1 MARGHGKK
9 NGKGRKARK
18 AASPS
23 FRDEWNVLVNPAG
36 GDCGLYTMLQLL
48 LMKKR
53 GVSASEAVATFRRA
67 AGTPE
72 MRELLM
78 ACRRRVVKYVR
89 GSPHLEHAFTDGKDV
104 DGDAD
109 GDARSNIFTTME
121 LKSLAEWEEAILK
134 EGSYIDGTAIL
145 GLGRIFEIPDVR
157 IVYED
162 REIGL
167 VNEYHPNYAVEPT
180 GQPTVLW
187 SGGNHFE
194 AMVPVAHDAS
204 IKASTGNDTASA
216 MDFCL
221 LALNRPADYSDFV
234 DAVIS
239 FVRRIPRRTGTVK
252 RVHKTRGTRKW
263 SRGRTPLTRGRVYR
277 FRDIYRGLR
286 SIRGGEDGDDSA
298 VPSAPAAPVDAG
310 SPPAA
315 PGGWDDMQPPVAP
328 AAQVDAGS
336 PPAAPGGWDD
346 MDASETPGASV
357 GEVAPA
363 FDGAIPSAPAP
374 STTPSAD
381 SAESSSSSTESAPS
395 APSSTD
401 SPGGE
406 DGGGPDEDTPEDRDA
421 MDVSEAPEA
430 NSAPPTTVTKT
441 GSNINI
447 NGDRRGCRG
456 SGRDAKRKA
465 GGGGGRGR
473 GGKRKTGGGGCRSSG
488 DKHKSDGGGGGGD
501 GNDDDGAAPMEV
513 SDDGSGDFGGDF
525 GGGDSS
531 DVSSVTSSPDT
542 SEQQE
547 DLAEVY
553 NREMEASSCLV
564 CGENDDIPNTLLCA
578 RPIGRKEDD
587 KFCDK
592 ACHLRCTDLED
603 VPEGDWYCPECL
615 EGGFVPPPAPSLA
628 SDADSTYSSPEEP
641 EPSEFGG
648 AIPPVSASS
657 APSSTDSRNGGK
669 GGGNARGKGKRKG
682 KGRGKGKRKRIGNGH
697 TDIGDLLC
705 KPWND
710 AVRRIMEKREKQ
722 ALEQVIAFEETVD
735 KTTRVVDKLTYLGLV
750 RTLVGGLTDDGEG
763 QLEITPGEVF
773 FKRNKL
779 PSLEKFYNRNAKY
792 EPADVGVELGKTCVK
807 IGGVVYTVESFEDG
821 LYSLK
826 GSDIEIGQWELLE
839 KRCAEDGGAP
849 GACVTLEDDQKRYIL
864 SLIAS
869 HENMWRTYIPYL
881 EHGQV
886 AQKYVDEVGTEGML
900 ENWSNRKLSS
910 EEREELKSV
919 ANMRR
924 LSKLA
929 FLDAS
934 VADIFHTLPVGAT
947 QAGED
952 GHEEATFLR
961 NFAGK
966 KGSLCDLSGLGR
978 LGEKN
983 VSRDRRD
990 ATVMVKKSTD
1000 DDVHGSYHA
1009 HIDHAVELL
1018 QYAYRLNRVVS
1029 LHEAYLPLCIDEL
1042 EILRRHFTCWSRN
1055 EREDEHF
1062 TDDCYD
1068 IRSRGGM
1075 TVAMRFSLERSGHV
1089 IPAAPPAMI
1098 RVLSRDQ
1105 DEHGTLQHR
1114 SVHTGITSK
1123 VAKAFQLQKFIM
1135 DGSSRETTAA
1145 LEKVYG
1151 RVGKFLRKKRNESGH
1166 EEGEHS
1172 GLHGPAL
1179 RVRKSKAP
1187 FVGFSN
1193 EECLE
1198 MLELLFEGLYQN
1210 GMKKVLDAIDEV
1222 DKECGG
1228 KTGVTRDLCYD
1239 ILKAAQVAAQNT
1251 SKKAQFKEEQLQ
1263 GDEDQKARIAAVVRG
1278 LKARK
1283 ITRKDLVNASVAVS
1297 VRDMLSSASLRNQGF
1312 FFRLVTRLCIE
1323 HRRES
1328 RNLGKMVAG
1337 LPKKSKVSKHGNGS
1351 GNGVAREHV
1360 IDDGCAEWHAITNVI
1375 GRPFF
1380 RSFDDYDGKQSPYI
1394 GPVDEKGHA
1403 MSQKRFNRIVRK
1415 IGRSYLGVF
1424 NLSFN
1429 QLRSALTS
1437 LVFAECTKLGKRMDD
1452 PVVQDFASTILTSV
1466 KTMRKQYDIHR
1477 AARPL
1482 DRGIHEKYKGVVDFC
1497 GGAYGILKGAVQR
1510 ERAMRE
1516 SGGGELR
1523 DAVGEREKAVKER
1536 EKAVG
1541 EREQAVGEREQAV
1554 GEREQAVGEREQA
1567 VKERGEAL
1575 RKREKALNAR
1585 SSGEPQSQAANGS
1598 ATGETGDHEA
1608 GVGENSAPQPTEH
1621 QQAPKA
1627 KTTGAVQSQCIG
1639 EDHFE
1644 VEGKDHVR
1652 RCDRPAINGTSLC
1665 ADHQQKA
1672 AGGSSSD
1679 GDTSDSDAGVG
1690 EKRTA
1695 EQVSGPD
1702 AKCIKKEKV
1711 REIKDGEREGM
1722 LVVLGAIKAAHVRA
1736 RKKVKEGGD
1745 DAEKYAK
1752 ILQKMEK
1759 PRCRDEKGHYGMV
1772 KHLLEY
1778 DDEFNPGSWYMGSE
1792 FGKAPPEE
1800 NKQKSFVALK
1810 DQLTRNDAESDVAD
1824 KFVWKWYTPAEKA

>member
-1 MARGHGKK
+1 
-9 NGKGRKARK
+9 
-18 AASPS
+18 
-23 FRDEWNVLVNPAG
+23 
-36 GDCGLYTMLQLL
+36 ML
-48 LMKKR
+48 
-53 GVSASEAVATFRRA
+53 
-67 AGTPE
+67 
-72 MRELLM
+72 
-78 ACRRRVVKYVR
+78 
-89 GSPHLEHAFTDGKDV
+89 
-104 DGDAD
+104 
-109 GDARSNIFTTME
+109 
-121 LKSLAEWEEAILK
+121 
-134 EGSYIDGTAIL
+134 
-145 GLGRIFEIPDVR
+145 
-157 IVYED
+157 
-162 REIGL
+162 
-167 VNEYHPNYAVEPT
+167 
-180 GQPTVLW
+180 
-187 SGGNHFE
+187 
-194 AMVPVAHDAS
+194 
-204 IKASTGNDTASA
+204 
-216 MDFCL
+216 
-221 LALNRPADYSDFV
+221 
-234 DAVIS
+234 
-239 FVRRIPRRTGTVK
+239 
-252 RVHKTRGTRKW
+252 
-263 SRGRTPLTRGRVYR
+263 
-277 FRDIYRGLR
+277 
-286 SIRGGEDGDDSA
+286 
-298 VPSAPAAPVDAG
+298 
-310 SPPAA
+310 
-315 PGGWDDMQPPVAP
+315 
-328 AAQVDAGS
+328 
-336 PPAAPGGWDD
+336 
-346 MDASETPGASV
+346 V

-363 FDGAIPSAPAP
+363 FDGAIPSTPSP

-381 SAESSSSSTESAPS
+381 SAESSPSSTDSAPS
-395 APSSTD
+395 APSSAD
-401 SPGGE
+401 SPGGG

-421 MDVSEAPEA
+421 MDVSEAPVA
-430 NSAPPTTVTKT
+430 NPAPPTSTV
-441 GSNINI
+441 
-447 NGDRRGCRG
+447 RR
-456 SGRDAKRKA
+456 SGRPSREPYKHGPVAGGPSFERDTKRLNKLVRIDHDTQGPTFVDPSTQKNYKAGGRGKSGSRGGGRGAKRKASGGGGRGGGRGGGAKRKA
-465 GGGGGRGR
+465 GRGGGRGC
-473 GGKRKTGGGGCRSSG
+473 GGKR
-488 DKHKSDGGGGGGD
+488 KSDGGGGGGD
-501 GNDDDGAAPMEV
+501 GSDDDGAAPMEV

-525 GGGDSS
+525 GGDSS
-531 DVSSVTSSPDT
+531 DGDVDDGHGSAASTSSSTGPTASDSSPTDHASSVTFSPDI

-564 CGENDDIPNTLLCA
+564 CGKNDDIPNTLLCA

-603 VPEGDWYCPECL
+603 VPEGDWFCPECL
-615 EGGFVPPPAPSLA
+615 EEGFVPPPAPSLA
-628 SDADSTYSSPEEP
+628 GDADSAYSSPEEP
-641 EPSEFGG
+641 ETSEFGG
-648 AIPPVSASS
+648 AVPTVSVSSAS
-657 APSSTDSRNGGK
+657 SSTDSRNGGK
-669 GGGNARGKGKRKG
+669 GGGNGRGKGKRKG
-682 KGRGKGKRKRIGNGH
+682 RGRGKGKRKRIGNGH

-710 AVRRIMEKREKQ
+710 AVRRITEKREKQ
-722 ALEQVIAFEETVD
+722 ALEQVIAYEGMVD

-750 RTLVGGLTDDGEG
+750 RTLVGGLTGNGEG
-763 QLEITPGEVF
+763 QLEITPGKVF

-779 PSLEKFYNRNAKY
+779 PSLKKFYNLNAKY
-792 EPADVGVELGKTCVK
+792 EPTDVGVELGKTCVK

-869 HENMWRTYIPYL
+869 HEDTWRTYIPYL

-886 AQKYVDEVGTEGML
+886 AQKYVDEVGTDGML
-900 ENWSNRKLSS
+900 EDWSKRELSS
-910 EEREELKSV
+910 EEREELESA

-961 NFAGK
+961 NFGGK

-978 LGEKN
+978 LREQN

-990 ATVMVKKSTD
+990 ETVMVRKSTD

-1042 EILRRHFTCWSRN
+1042 ELLRRHFTCWSNN
-1055 EREDEHF
+1055 EREEEHF

-1068 IRSRGGM
+1068 IHGSRGGM

-1098 RVLSRDQ
+1098 RLLSRDQ
-1105 DEHGTLQHR
+1105 DEYGTLQHR

-1123 VAKAFQLQKFIM
+1123 VAKAFQLQNFIINHSA
-1135 DGSSRETTAA
+1135 GSPSTTAA
-1145 LEKVYG
+1145 LGKVYG
-1151 RVGKFLRKKRNESGH
+1151 RVGKFLRKKRNESGN

-1193 EECLE
+1193 EESLE

-1210 GMKKVLDAIDEV
+1210 GMKKVLDAIEEV
-1222 DKECGG
+1222 DKTCAG

-1239 ILKAAQVAAQNT
+1239 ILKAAHVAAQNT

-1263 GDEDQKARIAAVVRG
+1263 GHEDQKERIEAVVRG
-1278 LKARK
+1278 LKDRG
-1283 ITRKDLVNASVAVS
+1283 ITRKDFVNASVAVS

-1312 FFRLVTRLCIE
+1312 FFRLAMRLCIE

-1360 IDDGCAEWHAITNVI
+1360 IHDDCAEWHAITTVI

-1394 GPVDEKGHA
+1394 GPVDERGHA

-1415 IGRSYLGVF
+1415 IGRSFLGVF

-1429 QLRSALTS
+1429 QLRSACTS

-1452 PVVQDFASTILTSV
+1452 PVVQDFASTILSSV

-1482 DRGIHEKYKGVVDFC
+1482 DRAVHEKYKGVVDFC

-1510 ERAMRE
+1510 ERAMEEGSSAGAGVKEGAGVVSRMQRQP
-1516 SGGGELR
+1516 EL
-1523 DAVGEREKAVKER
+1523 KER
-1536 EKAVG
+1536 ELNDREMKLVQREMAVSKRELDAR
-1541 EREQAVGEREQAV
+1541 EREQA
-1554 GEREQAVGEREQA
+1554 
-1567 VKERGEAL
+1567 L
-1575 RKREKALNAR
+1575 KANIGGA
-1585 SSGEPQSQAANGS
+1585 GGS
-1598 ATGETGDHEA
+1598 ATSEHALNESA
-1608 GVGENSAPQPTEH
+1608 G
-1621 QQAPKA
+1621 
-1627 KTTGAVQSQCIG
+1627 GALQSQCIG
-1639 EDHFE
+1639 EDRFE
-1644 VEGKDHVR
+1644 VNGEARVR
-1652 RCDRPAINGTSLC
+1652 RCERPAVNETCFC
-1665 ADHQQKA
+1665 ADHQKKA
-1672 AGGSSSD
+1672 DGGSSTNDSD
-1679 GDTSDSDAGVG
+1679 GLETGVKRKRTTCETSDEDTGV
-1690 EKRTA
+1690 
-1695 EQVSGPD
+1695 
-1702 AKCIKKEKV
+1702 KKKS
-1711 REIKDGEREGM
+1711 
-1722 LVVLGAIKAAHVRA
+1722 A
-1736 RKKVKEGGD
+1736 
-1745 DAEKYAK
+1745 AEKEYTYNAY
-1752 ILQKMEK
+1752 EK
-1759 PRCRDEKGHYGMV
+1759 LKPTRVRNKKSDIRVGM
-1772 KHLLEY
+1772 
-1778 DDEFNPGSWYMGSE
+1778 
-1792 FGKAPPEE
+1792 
-1800 NKQKSFVALK
+1800 
-1810 DQLTRNDAESDVAD
+1810 
-1824 KFVWKWYTPAEKA
+1824 